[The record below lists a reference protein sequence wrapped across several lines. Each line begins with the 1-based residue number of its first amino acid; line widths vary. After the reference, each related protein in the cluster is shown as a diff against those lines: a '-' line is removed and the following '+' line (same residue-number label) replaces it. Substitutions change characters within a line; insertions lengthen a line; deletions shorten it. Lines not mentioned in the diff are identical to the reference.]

1 MQEERDFLDVLKGIA
16 ELIATKREAL
26 LVLKNLQLW
35 GLFGYF
41 L

>member
-1 MQEERDFLDVLKGIA
+1 MQEERDFLDVLEGIA
-16 ELIATKREAL
+16 ELIASKREAL

-35 GLFGYF
+35 ELFGYF